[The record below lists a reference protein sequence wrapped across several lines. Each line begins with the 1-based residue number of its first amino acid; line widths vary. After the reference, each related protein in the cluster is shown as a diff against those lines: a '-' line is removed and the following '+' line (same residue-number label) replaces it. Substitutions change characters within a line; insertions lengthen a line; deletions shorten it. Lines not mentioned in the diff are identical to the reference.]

1 MVLRNP
7 RTTKE
12 KSTMNV
18 AHKAQDKREISL
30 DDLQSNFA
38 VMVNN
43 AIPEGRESA
52 VPVLVREYRATRP
65 VPQRTTVKERIRAF
79 FA

>member
-1 MVLRNP
+1 M
-7 RTTKE
+7 
-12 KSTMNV
+12 SV
-18 AHKAQDKREISL
+18 AHKAHDKREISL

-43 AIPEGRESA
+43 AITDVPESA

-65 VPQRTTVKERIRAF
+65 AAQRTTVKERIRAF